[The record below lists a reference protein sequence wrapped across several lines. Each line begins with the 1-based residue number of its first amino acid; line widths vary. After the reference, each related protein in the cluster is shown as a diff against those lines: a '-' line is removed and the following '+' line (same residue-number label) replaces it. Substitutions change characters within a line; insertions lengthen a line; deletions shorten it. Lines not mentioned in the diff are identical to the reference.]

1 LTIMADQGSITC
13 WIHELR
19 EGRPEAAEALWRP
32 YYERLVALASKKLG
46 MAPRHMADEEDVALS
61 AFHSFCA
68 GAAAGRFPR
77 LGDRDDL
84 WQVLVMLTVRKA
96 TNLRKLLFRQ
106 KRGGGDGQNESDFF
120 AGLDERDRVRIDQI
134 VGNEPTPAFAAQV
147 AEECRLLLDQLNDPT
162 LCTVAVAKMEGY
174 TNEEIAA
181 RLQVKTR
188 TVERKLNVIRS
199 LWESRD

>member
-1 LTIMADQGSITC
+1 MADQGSITC

-19 EGRPEAAEALWRP
+19 AGRPEAAEALWRP

-46 MAPRHMADEEDVALS
+46 MAPRRMADEEDVALS

-96 TNLRKLLFRQ
+96 ANLRKLLFRQ
-106 KRGGGDGQNESDFF
+106 KRGGAAGGDESDFF
-120 AGLDERDRVRIDQI
+120 KGLDEAARVRIDHI
-134 VGNEPTPAFAAQV
+134 VGNEPTPEFAAQI
-147 AEECRLLLDQLNDPT
+147 AEECRRLLDQLNDPT
-162 LCTVAVAKMEGY
+162 LTMVAVAKMEGY

-188 TVERKLNVIRS
+188 TVERKLGVIRS
-199 LWESRD
+199 LWNCRD